1 LGDTMPNFIQIGI
14 ISRLS
19 AQSDTATFF
28 FLGGGSLRKVTAE
41 MRAPVFRARECL
53 LGIAKPTTQ
62 YRSEKF
68 PCFRLCNVAQKY

>member
-28 FLGGGSLRKVTAE
+28 WGGFLRKVTAE
-41 MRAPVFRARECL
+41 MRAPVFRARE
-53 LGIAKPTTQ
+53 
-62 YRSEKF
+62 
-68 PCFRLCNVAQKY
+68 